1 MNSTLIFISLVAVV
15 MIISTIIILLEIRK
29 FRSKPE
35 DDKSMLLLQ
44 NQIAQLKQEI
54 NNQFQSQQ
62 NTINTRLQSQQDS
75 LQKQYGDS
83 TQLLQKLS
91 DSSTKTVQE
100 VTEKLTKLD
109 ETNKQIMGF
118 ATQLQ
123 SLENILKNP
132 KHRGILGEFFL
143 EDLLGAVMPQG
154 TYKMQYTFPSDGMIV
169 DAALLLKDKIITID
183 AKFSL
188 ETYNKIQEENDK
200 ERRAVLEREFKNDLK
215 NRIDET
221 SKYIRP
227 EEGTTDFALMFIPAE
242 GIYYNLLMYKV
253 GTASVT
259 SEDLINYAFKK
270 HVVIVSP
277 NTLFAY
283 LQTIL
288 QALKALQVEESVKD
302 VIKKV
307 GMLGKHLINYNEH
320 MLKVGKHLGTT
331 VSTYNKA
338 SQEFGKI
345 DRDVLKISG
354 VEMESEQILL
364 DQPDEE

>member
-1 MNSTLIFISLVAVV
+1 MDSALIAVIAISFIVSTS
-15 MIISTIIILLEIRK
+15 IIIWQIN
-29 FRSKPE
+29 
-35 DDKSMLLLQ
+35 KSNPGDGKALILLQ
-44 NQIAQLKQEI
+44 NQIASLKLEI
-54 NNQFQSQQ
+54 NSQLEAQQ
-62 NTINTRLQSQQDS
+62 NSI
-75 LQKQYGDS
+75 QKQYGDNY
-83 TQLLQKLS
+83 QLLQKVS
-91 DSSTKTVQE
+91 DSSTRTVQE

-109 ETNKQIMGF
+109 ETNKRIVDF

-154 TYKMQYTFPSDGMIV
+154 TYKMQYTFQSDGVIV
-169 DAALLLKDKIITID
+169 DAALLLNKRIIPID

-188 ETYNKIQEENDK
+188 ETYNKIQGENDK
-200 ERRAVLEREFKNDLK
+200 TRRDILEREFKNDLK
-215 NRIDET
+215 KRIDET
-221 SKYIRP
+221 AKYVRP

-242 GIYYNLLMYKV
+242 GIFYNLLMYKV
-253 GTASVT
+253 GTASVS
-259 SEDLINYAFKK
+259 SEDLINYAFKQ
-270 HVVIVSP
+270 HIVIVSP

-288 QALKALQVEESVKD
+288 QALKALQIEDSVKD

-307 GMLGKHLINYNEH
+307 EMLGKHLKNYNEN
-320 MLKVGKHLGTT
+320 MLSVGKHLGTT

-338 SQEFGKI
+338 TQEFGKI

-354 VEMESEQILL
+354 VEMETEQVLL
-364 DQPDEE
+364 DQPEADAIS